1 MPCSS
6 AAPAWL
12 LRMGSA
18 AAADQASSSSS
29 SKGGGRVLTA
39 CTTTMDTAGC
49 CATALG
55 GGGGGGN
62 AGDHQESSSSGQSRL
77 AARGHWRPAEDAK
90 LRELVALYG
99 PQNWNLIAEKLDGRS
114 GKSCRL
120 RWFNQLDPRISKRPF
135 SDEEEER
142 LMAAHRFYGNKWA
155 MIARLFPGR
164 TDNAVKNHWHVIM
177 ARKYREQSTAY
188 RRRKLN
194 QAVQRKIEAAA
205 AGAAVAMPPAN
216 AGSPAGLDVPASAA
230 AAGQHYHILAAAA
243 AAHDAAVYGF
253 GAADPYGFSFRHYCG
268 GFTFPPGTAAA
279 SAEDPPPP
287 PPFCL
292 FPGPGGAAAHADRS
306 LPSWLSPDAT
316 GGAGRGGGGR
326 YGEPPLLL
334 PVPGLGGWIDGEPP
348 HQFVLGHDTAA
359 AAFQG
364 AATRQGAG
372 AHFDAAPAAA
382 PSPAFIDFLGVGAT

>member
-6 AAPAWL
+6 PAPTWL
-12 LRMGSA
+12 LRVGPA
-18 AAADQASSSSS
+18 TDQASSYSS

-39 CTTTMDTAGC
+39 GTSTMDTGTTAGAARC
-49 CATALG
+49 

-62 AGDHQESSSSGQSRL
+62 AHASDHQESSSSGQSRL

-194 QAVQRKIEAAA
+194 QVVQRKLEAAT
-205 AGAAVAMPPAN
+205 AAVAAMPPA
-216 AGSPAGLDVPASAA
+216 AGPGGDAGHHHHHL
-230 AAGQHYHILAAAA
+230 LA
-243 AAHDAAVYGF
+243 AAHDAAYGF
-253 GAADPYGFSFRHYCG
+253 ADPYGFSFRHYCSYP
-268 GFTFPPGTAAA
+268 FPPGAAA
-279 SAEDPPPP
+279 AAEDPPPP
-287 PPFCL
+287 PPFCF
-292 FPGPGGAAAHADRS
+292 FPGERQ
-306 LPSWLSPDAT
+306 
-316 GGAGRGGGGR
+316 
-326 YGEPPLLL
+326 PLNS
-334 PVPGLGGWIDGEPP
+334 
-348 HQFVLGHDTAA
+348 AA
-359 AAFQG
+359 AAAITVAISLHGIAFFADRRPWQ
-364 AATRQGAG
+364 AG
-372 AHFDAAPAAA
+372 
-382 PSPAFIDFLGVGAT
+382 

>member
-6 AAPAWL
+6 PAPTWL
-12 LRMGSA
+12 LRVSSA
-18 AAADQASSSSS
+18 VADQASSSSS

-39 CTTTMDTAGC
+39 GTTTMDTA
-49 CATALG
+49 ATAAAG
-55 GGGGGGN
+55 GGGCGGGN
-62 AGDHQESSSSGQSRL
+62 AADLQESSSSGQSRL

-194 QAVQRKIEAAA
+194 QAVQRKLEAAA
-205 AGAAVAMPPAN
+205 SAAVVAMPPG
-216 AGSPAGLDVPASAA
+216 AGSTGDVGAA
-230 AAGQHYHILAAAA
+230 IVHHHHQHLLAAAAAA
-243 AAHDAAVYGF
+243 AAHDAAYSF
-253 GAADPYGFSFRHYCG
+253 AAADPYGFGFRQYCSFP
-268 GFTFPPGTAAA
+268 FPPAGAAA

-292 FPGPGGAAAHADRS
+292 FPGPSSAAAHHGDSRR
-306 LPSWLSPDAT
+306 LPCPSSSEA
-316 GGAGRGGGGR
+316 AGR
-326 YGEPPLLL
+326 YGEPHQQLLL
-334 PVPGLGGWIDGEPP
+334 PVHGGWIDGVGMAGGHHEA
-348 HQFVLGHDTAA
+348 QFVLGNSGGAA
-359 AAFQG
+359 AAFEG
-364 AATRQGAG
+364 TTTRQQGAG
-372 AHFDAAPAAA
+372 AHFEADAAA
-382 PSPAFIDFLGVGAT
+382 PPPAFIDFLGVGAT

>member
-6 AAPAWL
+6 PAPTWL
-12 LRMGSA
+12 LRV

-29 SKGGGRVLTA
+29 SKGGGGRVRTA
-39 CTTTMDTAGC
+39 GTTTMDTA
-49 CATALG
+49 AAAA
-55 GGGGGGN
+55 GGGN
-62 AGDHQESSSSGQSRL
+62 NNAAGGDHQESSSSGQSRL

-194 QAVQRKIEAAA
+194 QAVQRKLEAAA
-205 AGAAVAMPPAN
+205 AAAAMPQA
-216 AGSPAGLDVPASAA
+216 AGPAGDGGGGHHHQL
-230 AAGQHYHILAAAA
+230 LA
-243 AAHDAAVYGF
+243 AAHDAAAAYGF
-253 GAADPYGFSFRHYCG
+253 ADPYGFSFRHYCS
-268 GFTFPPGTAAA
+268 FPFPPPGA
-279 SAEDPPPP
+279 AEDTAPLP

-292 FPGPGGAAAHADRS
+292 FPGPGGGVAAAHADGRRL
-306 LPSWLSPDAT
+306 LPWAPSADA
-316 GGAGRGGGGR
+316 ASGGG
-326 YGEPPLLL
+326 YGDSAPLLL
-334 PVPGLGGWIDGEPP
+334 PVQGGGGWLVGGHHHEA
-348 HQFVLGHDTAA
+348 QFVLDASGGA
-359 AAFQG
+359 AAFDG
-364 AATRQGAG
+364 TATRQGAG
-372 AHFDAAPAAA
+372 AHFEAAAAAAAAAAA

>member
-6 AAPAWL
+6 PPPPWL
-12 LRMGSA
+12 LRVAS

-39 CTTTMDTAGC
+39 GTTTMDTG
-49 CATALG
+49 ATA
-55 GGGGGGN
+55 GGGGGN
-62 AGDHQESSSSGQSRL
+62 AADHQESSSSGQSRL

-194 QAVQRKIEAAA
+194 QAVQRKLEAAA
-205 AGAAVAMPPAN
+205 DVAMPP
-216 AGSPAGLDVPASAA
+216 SAA
-230 AAGQHYHILAAAA
+230 AMDAVVGHHHHHLVAAA
-243 AAHDAAVYGF
+243 AAHDASCF
-253 GAADPYGFSFRHYCG
+253 GDPYGFTLPHYCS
-268 GFTFPPGTAAA
+268 FPFPGAA
-279 SAEDPPPP
+279 SAEEAPPPP
-287 PPFCL
+287 SFCL
-292 FPGPGGAAAHADRS
+292 FPGPSAAAHADGRF
-306 LPSWLSPDAT
+306 PWPDVAR
-316 GGAGRGGGGR
+316 GVGRDGDGRFGA
-326 YGEPPLLL
+326 EPPLLVPL
-334 PVPGLGGWIDGEPP
+334 PVQGGGWIDGGGG
-348 HQFVLGHDTAA
+348 HHDVQFVSD
-359 AAFQG
+359 Q
-364 AATRQGAG
+364 AATAFEGTTREGAS
-372 AHFDAAPAAA
+372 AHFEAVAPA
-382 PSPAFIDFLGVGAT
+382 PAFIDFLGVGAT

>member
-6 AAPAWL
+6 PAAPAWL
-12 LRMGSA
+12 LRVATAA
-18 AAADQASSSSS
+18 AAADQASSSTS

-39 CTTTMDTAGC
+39 GTTTMDTG
-49 CATALG
+49 ATAAG
-55 GGGGGGN
+55 GCGGGN
-62 AGDHQESSSSGQSRL
+62 ASAIDHQESSSSGQSRL

-194 QAVQRKIEAAA
+194 QAVQRKLEAV
-205 AGAAVAMPPAN
+205 AVAMPPTAGPGN
-216 AGSPAGLDVPASAA
+216 AAGGGGHHHNILAA
-230 AAGQHYHILAAAA
+230 AAAAA
-243 AAHDAAVYGF
+243 AAHDAAYGF
-253 GAADPYGFSFRHYCG
+253 GADPYGFSFRHYCS
-268 GFTFPPGTAAA
+268 FPFPPGAA
-279 SAEDPPPP
+279 SPEDHPPPPPP

-292 FPGPGGAAAHADRS
+292 FPGPGGAAAAHADRR
-306 LPSWLSPDAT
+306 LPWLSSD
-316 GGAGRGGGGR
+316 GGSGGGR

-334 PVPGLGGWIDGEPP
+334 PVPGVGWIDGISMGGGGGGHHEP
-348 HQFVLGHDTAA
+348 HQFVLGHDAGA
-359 AAFQG
+359 AAFEG
-364 AATRQGAG
+364 TATRQGAG
-372 AHFDAAPAAA
+372 AHFDAAAAAA

>member
-6 AAPAWL
+6 SPAPAAWML
-12 LRMGSA
+12 HVA
-18 AAADQASSSSS
+18 PAVDQASSSSS

-39 CTTTMDTAGC
+39 GTTTMDT
-49 CATALG
+49 G
-55 GGGGGGN
+55 GGGGGGGAGYNGGDN

-194 QAVQRKIEAAA
+194 QAVQRKLE
-205 AGAAVAMPPAN
+205 
-216 AGSPAGLDVPASAA
+216 
-230 AAGQHYHILAAAA
+230 AAAA
-243 AAHDAAVYGF
+243 AAM
-253 GAADPYGFSFRHYCG
+253 
-268 GFTFPPGTAAA
+268 PPSAGDVVVGHPHHNLLAAA
-279 SAEDPPPP
+279 SHDPYVFSFHHYCFPFPGAAAAAEEEA
-287 PPFCL
+287 PFSCL
-292 FPGPGGAAAHADRS
+292 FPGAASAVAVHDSWRGGGLSCADAMAAGGGAASAARLVDGRYVVEPPPFLMPAVPPSAHGAVWLLNGVHGHEMANGGAAGAGVAFDGTRDIHQPGGAGSHFE
-306 LPSWLSPDAT
+306 AT
-316 GGAGRGGGGR
+316 
-326 YGEPPLLL
+326 
-334 PVPGLGGWIDGEPP
+334 
-348 HQFVLGHDTAA
+348 
-359 AAFQG
+359 
-364 AATRQGAG
+364 
-372 AHFDAAPAAA
+372 AA
-382 PSPAFIDFLGVGAT
+382 PSPSPTFIDFLGVGAT

>member
-6 AAPAWL
+6 ATHPAAWL
-12 LRMGSA
+12 LHVG
-18 AAADQASSSSS
+18 AADQASSSSS
-29 SKGGGRVLTA
+29 SRR
-39 CTTTMDTAGC
+39 
-49 CATALG
+49 
-55 GGGGGGN
+55 
-62 AGDHQESSSSGQSRL
+62 ESSSSGQSRL

-194 QAVQRKIEAAA
+194 QAVQRKLEAAA
-205 AGAAVAMPPAN
+205 MPPSAPDVIVGHHHHHHHLISAAHDPYAFTFRHHCFPFPGSPAAAAAAADEPPFSCLFPGAGAAA
-216 AGSPAGLDVPASAA
+216 ASAA
-230 AAGQHYHILAAAA
+230 AAGRGGLTWPDAMAAGGGGIVDGGRYAVAEPPFLMPAAHRWLAHGHGHEMMMVNGGDGAGVAYDGISRDQGSGFEAAAA
-243 AAHDAAVYGF
+243 AA
-253 GAADPYGFSFRHYCG
+253 
-268 GFTFPPGTAAA
+268 A
-279 SAEDPPPP
+279 SP
-287 PPFCL
+287 
-292 FPGPGGAAAHADRS
+292 
-306 LPSWLSPDAT
+306 T
-316 GGAGRGGGGR
+316 
-326 YGEPPLLL
+326 
-334 PVPGLGGWIDGEPP
+334 
-348 HQFVLGHDTAA
+348 
-359 AAFQG
+359 
-364 AATRQGAG
+364 
-372 AHFDAAPAAA
+372 
-382 PSPAFIDFLGVGAT
+382 FIDFLGVGTT